1 VVGNWRLEIRD
12 RDVAHGVAT
21 SPAAPGKDR
30 RRAVTLLWVVYHF
43 EMVFNGIIASLSGEV
58 QLWLNA
64 RSVGF

>member
-30 RRAVTLLWVVYHF
+30 RRAVTLLWRDLTILTIGVLCVLVV
-43 EMVFNGIIASLSGEV
+43 
-58 QLWLNA
+58 
-64 RSVGF
+64 